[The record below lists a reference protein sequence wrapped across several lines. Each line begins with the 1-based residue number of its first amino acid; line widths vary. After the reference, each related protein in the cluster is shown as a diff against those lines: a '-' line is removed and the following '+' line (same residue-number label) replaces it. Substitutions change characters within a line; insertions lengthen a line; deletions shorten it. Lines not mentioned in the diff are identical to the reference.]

1 MLFQILVAY
10 YIEAVLLSTTW
21 AMAVLHF
28 IVTTTRA
35 GYQGSSSSPLFST
48 LSSIWDRH
56 FTALLDAA
64 TVFLDAAVYFSLSV
78 SFASI
83 LFNYRGKPLLYED
96 KLGQASTLLALD
108 APVTILLLIYRE
120 RDFDRRVLRCILVG
134 IAALMTFI
142 IQFMFRT
149 VRSFNNLSSSSCLD
163 WQDSLEKPFARIF
176 IIKAVWAGLVALF
189 FASHFLP
196 LHLPE
201 WGDRK
206 YEPLDHSIG
215 RVTRSR
221 SRFEGKSKMQ
231 HLGLICGI
239 RFLTLVRAHLLRF
252 AKLIYSLRRSIIALV
267 LAAYGV
273 VDSYV
278 DINFIGTL
286 RDAEKAVALKDEED
300 AWGYGQILAV
310 LIWVPI
316 FVEYIYN
323 LIKGPEDKT
332 EDTGTSKTSGEE
344 LKYLR
349 LQEDEQHA
357 ANVQE

>member
-10 YIEAVLLSTTW
+10 YIEAILLFLAW

-28 IVTTTRA
+28 TITATRA
-35 GYQGSSSSPLFST
+35 GYQESSSSPLSST

-56 FTALLDAA
+56 FTASLGAA

-96 KLGQASTLLALD
+96 KLGQVSTLLALD

-120 RDFDRRVLRCILVG
+120 RGFDRRVLRCILVG
-134 IAALMTFI
+134 VAALMTFI

-149 VRSFNNLSSSSCLD
+149 VSSFNNLSSSSCLD
-163 WQDSLEKPFARIF
+163 WRDSLEKPFARLF

-189 FASHFLP
+189 FASHFSP
-196 LHLPE
+196 IHLPK

-206 YEPLDHSIG
+206 YEPLGHSTG
-215 RVTRSR
+215 RVT
-221 SRFEGKSKMQ
+221 
-231 HLGLICGI
+231 I
-239 RFLTLVRAHLLRF
+239 VRAHLLRSV
-252 AKLIYSLRRSIIALV
+252 KLVYGLQRSIIALA

-273 VDSYV
+273 VDSYL
-278 DINFIGTL
+278 DINFVGTL
-286 RDAEKAVALKDEED
+286 RNAEKAIALKDDED

-310 LIWVPI
+310 LIWVPV

-332 EDTGTSKTSGEE
+332 EDTRTSKTSGEE
-344 LKYLR
+344 LKCLR
-349 LQEDEQHA
+349 LPKNEQRA
-357 ANVQE
+357 ANLQE